1 MARLTL
7 PLLFA
12 CAASLCFS
20 GEVRSVVLPLGEGVR
35 GWLSMPRPALTERDA
50 IGARMDFVRFG
61 VPLKGLSDVRDVKV
75 DVRLLRGDAAKLVVD
90 WKVADGYLL
99 VDVTDSAKDGSR
111 YLADAAASTV
121 SFRAVEAKEVPP
133 QELPDFSSPD
143 DDWAGRPRHLAV
155 VNPPVPVD
163 DGSVMSL
170 RGEWDF
176 LFRKYDESA
185 RSHSFNKLDRWL
197 GERKINVPGCWESQG
212 VGEPSS
218 MRISY
223 GHSGLA
229 AVPLR
234 HSANGS
240 GWYRRLV
247 TVPSSW
253 QGRRIWLKT
262 GGVRGRGRFW
272 VNDVPVARLDDYIG
286 TWKYDITDL
295 IRPGHPNKVVAEV
308 SNYHPTRNTQIDS
321 YSRWGGI
328 WRDVE
333 LEATPKEV
341 WIDDAWVRGLFDE
354 KMAEVHVTVG
364 RAVCPQTAER
374 RVMDNAP
381 CQLRV
386 TIDGHAS
393 THPLHHSS
401 TLSLRIPLAELRP
414 WSPESPNLY
423 TAKVELVASDGR
435 VLQTRYERFGIR
447 KFEARGNRFFLNGKP
462 FFVRG
467 FGDDSVYPLTGLTPP
482 DKDFHRQHLKTA
494 RAAGFNYVRT
504 HTHTEIDEYFQ
515 AADEAGVLVQPEL
528 SYNMDES
535 QGFFPY
541 DGCGDALQMYLQLRR
556 HPSFAT
562 YSFGNE
568 GWLGEAADRKL
579 YRFVKAL
586 DPDRLVINQDGGRD
600 NTFGTADLRSGPLA
614 IWERGA
620 YEPGAPFIAHEYL
633 NLTVKCDPRLEKDY
647 AGVYCPA
654 ATMAARTKW
663 LGERGLGV
671 EWVERLQD
679 AQHALQ
685 AYWQKAGIEQAR
697 LDPFCDGFCFWTL
710 VDFIGRP
717 QDGVTCSANGYL
729 DSFWR
734 PKKGGWTPEQFA
746 RFNSLVG
753 VFVDTAVQGTDAP
766 KALSWNR
773 CQFDWPDV
781 ECYRY
786 ADRERA
792 VYVTGEEI
800 PLAFFVDNYGE
811 GDIENAELNWSFGEA
826 SGLQSLGRISLG
838 GIRRVYSTAVNVPPV
853 EKAVRLDLRF
863 AVSGLVGGRAFR
875 HENDRQFW
883 VFPKRVRRML
893 RGVAAVSE
901 FKAVLEGRYKGLLE
915 VGDADA
921 RVVIVR
927 ADSAEE
933 MAALQSGVNVV
944 SLANQT
950 GEPNNRLGWWFAGGQ
965 VGTAFKPHAILKY
978 LPFEPSLSPLFF
990 RIVKE
995 PTQLPVEG
1003 LSALDVIAAGEGK
1016 DYAGLYLSESK
1027 TVSGGRHIRISG
1039 LDVLSDTPEGTALL
1053 DGVLDEASAYCT
1065 TQLGESR

>member
-1 MARLTL
+1 MARLIL
-7 PLLFA
+7 PLFVA
-12 CAASLCFS
+12 CTASLCFS
-20 GEVRSVVLPLGEGVR
+20 GEIRPVALPLGEGVR
-35 GWLSMPRPALTERDA
+35 GWLSMPRPTLTERDA
-50 IGARMDFVRFG
+50 IVDRMDFVRFG
-61 VPLKGLSDVRDVKV
+61 VPLKGLSDIRDVKV
-75 DVRLLRGDAAKLVVD
+75 DVRLLSGDAAKLVVD

-99 VDVTDSAKDGSR
+99 IDVTDSTKDGSR

-121 SFRAVEAKEVPP
+121 SFCAAETKEITA

-155 VNPPVPVD
+155 VNPPVPVEE
-163 DGSVMSL
+163 GSVISL

-176 LFRKYDESA
+176 LFRNYDDAA
-185 RSHSFNKLDRWL
+185 RSHSFNKLARWP

-212 VGEPSS
+212 VGEPSG

-223 GHSGLA
+223 GHSGTA

-247 TVPSSW
+247 EVPSSW

-295 IRPGHPNKVVAEV
+295 IRHDRPNKVVVEV
-308 SNYHPTRNTQIDS
+308 ANFYPTRNTQLDS

-341 WIDDAWVRGLFDE
+341 WIDDVYVRGDFDS
-354 KMAEVHVTVG
+354 MSADV
-364 RAVCPQTAER
+364 
-374 RVMDNAP
+374 
-381 CQLRV
+381 RV
-386 TIDGHAS
+386 TLGGVTNAARVI
-393 THPLHHSS
+393 TTVPERLK
-401 TLSLRIPLAELRP
+401 P
-414 WSPESPNLY
+414 WSPESPNLH
-423 TAKVELVASDGR
+423 TAKVELVARDGR
-435 VLQTRYERFGIR
+435 ILQTRYERFGIR

-482 DKDFHRQHLKTA
+482 DRDFHRQHLTTA

-515 AADEAGVLVQPEL
+515 AADETGVLVQPEL

-535 QGFFPY
+535 QGFFSY
-541 DGCGDALQMYLQLRR
+541 NGCGDALQMYLQLRR

-579 YRFVKAL
+579 YRFVKTL

-600 NTFGTADLRSGPLA
+600 NTFGTGDLRSGPLA

-647 AGVYCPA
+647 TGVYCPA
-654 ATMAARTKW
+654 ATMSARTKW
-663 LGERGLGV
+663 LEERGLGA

-685 AYWQKAGIEQAR
+685 AYWQKVGIEQAR

-710 VDFIGRP
+710 VDFIGWP

-729 DSFWR
+729 DPFWR
-734 PKKGGWTPEQFA
+734 PKKGGWKPYEFA
-746 RFNSLVG
+746 RFNSPVG
-753 VFVDTAVQGTDAP
+753 VFVDTAVQDADAP

-792 VYVTGEEI
+792 VYVSGEKI
-800 PLAFFVDNYGE
+800 PLAFFVDNYGD

-826 SGLQSLGRISLG
+826 SGSQLLGRISLG
-838 GIRRVYSTAVNVPPV
+838 GIRRVHSTAVDVPSV
-853 EKAVRLDLRF
+853 EKAARLDLRF
-863 AVSGLVGGRAFR
+863 AVSGTVGGRAFR
-875 HENDRQFW
+875 HENDRPFW
-883 VFPKRVRRML
+883 IFPKRTRRVL
-893 RGVAAVSE
+893 KGVAVVSE
-901 FKAVLEGRYKGLLE
+901 FKTSLEGRYEGLLE
-915 VGDADA
+915 FKARDA
-921 RVVIVR
+921 RTVIVR
-927 ADSAEE
+927 AGSAEE

-965 VGTAFKPHAILKY
+965 VGTEFKPHAILKY

-995 PTQLPVEG
+995 PMRLPIEG
-1003 LSALDVIAAGEGK
+1003 LFPSDIIAAGEGK
-1016 DYAGLYLSESK
+1016 DYAGLYLSGSQ

-1053 DGVLDEASAYCT
+1053 DGVLDHLPE
-1065 TQLGESR
+1065 GE

>member
-1 MARLTL
+1 MARLML
-7 PLLFA
+7 SLLVA
-12 CAASLCFS
+12 CTASLCFS
-20 GEVRSVVLPLGEGVR
+20 GEMRTVVLPLGEGVR
-35 GWLSMPRPALTERDA
+35 GWLSMPRPAWTERDA
-50 IGARMDFVRFG
+50 IVDRMDFVRFG
-61 VPLKGLSDVRDVKV
+61 VPLKGLADVRDVKA

-121 SFRAVEAKEVPP
+121 SFCAVEAKETPP

-223 GHSGLA
+223 GHSGTA

-240 GWYRRLV
+240 GWYRRIV
-247 TVPSSW
+247 DVPSSW

-295 IRPGHPNKVVAEV
+295 VRPGHPNKVVAEV

-333 LEATPKEV
+333 LEATPADV
-341 WIDDAWVRGLFDE
+341 WIDDAWVRGDFDGQR
-354 KMAEVHVTVG
+354 AEAHVAVAVG
-364 RAVCPQTAER
+364 DGEELKVESVKCRMKEWS
-374 RVMDNAP
+374 
-381 CQLRV
+381 LRV
-386 TIDGHAS
+386 AVDGS
-393 THPLHHSS
+393 TVEQVICTHLTNS
-401 TLSLRIPLAELRP
+401 TLSTLHFQLAVPLAELLRP

-423 TAKVELVASDGR
+423 TAKVELVARDGR
-435 VLQTRYERFGIR
+435 VLQTRHERFGVR
-447 KFEARGNRFFLNGKP
+447 KFEARGNRLFLNGKP
-462 FFVRG
+462 FFARG

-482 DKDFHRQHLKTA
+482 DRDFHRQHLTTA
-494 RAAGFNYVRT
+494 RSAGFNYVRT

-515 AADEAGVLVQPEL
+515 AADEAGVLVQSEL

-535 QGFFPY
+535 QGLFSY
-541 DGCGDALQMYLQLRR
+541 DGCGDALQMHLQLRR
-556 HPSFAT
+556 HPCFAT

-586 DPDRLVINQDGGRD
+586 DPDRLVVNQDGGRD

-633 NLTVKCDPRLEKDY
+633 NLTVKSDPRLEKDY
-647 AGVYCPA
+647 TGVYCPA

-663 LGERGLGV
+663 LGERGLGA

-734 PKKGGWTPEQFA
+734 SKKGGWTPDEFA
-746 RFNSLVG
+746 RFNSPVG
-753 VFVDTAVQGTDAP
+753 VFVDTAVEAADAP

-773 CQFDWPDV
+773 CQFDWPDA

-786 ADRERA
+786 A
-792 VYVTGEEI
+792 
-800 PLAFFVDNYGE
+800 
-811 GDIENAELNWSFGEA
+811 
-826 SGLQSLGRISLG
+826 
-838 GIRRVYSTAVNVPPV
+838 
-853 EKAVRLDLRF
+853 
-863 AVSGLVGGRAFR
+863 
-875 HENDRQFW
+875 
-883 VFPKRVRRML
+883 
-893 RGVAAVSE
+893 
-901 FKAVLEGRYKGLLE
+901 
-915 VGDADA
+915 
-921 RVVIVR
+921 
-927 ADSAEE
+927 
-933 MAALQSGVNVV
+933 
-944 SLANQT
+944 
-950 GEPNNRLGWWFAGGQ
+950 
-965 VGTAFKPHAILKY
+965 
-978 LPFEPSLSPLFF
+978 SLSKLFSH
-990 RIVKE
+990 V
-995 PTQLPVEG
+995 
-1003 LSALDVIAAGEGK
+1003 
-1016 DYAGLYLSESK
+1016 
-1027 TVSGGRHIRISG
+1027 
-1039 LDVLSDTPEGTALL
+1039 
-1053 DGVLDEASAYCT
+1053 
-1065 TQLGESR
+1065 